1 MQKRIYAVLQARD
14 PTFVPEEQGFPGWLA
29 DYEPRIT
36 VPTTPANHQGVED
49 TERVTSEGTRD
60 SSEILMDLA
69 YLDSAAN
76 LTALAAMDHDSVP
89 AVPDTKRQ
97 TITDLKEEQ
106 DQSSAL
112 QLETNFVSPT
122 GPSESGVHQGVEDN
136 ERVTSEGTCDS
147 SEILMDLA
155 YLDSVANL
163 TALAAMDHALIP
175 SVPDTKR
182 QTIIDLKEEQDQS
195 SALQLET
202 DFVSPTG
209 PSESGV
215 TGEQDQS
222 SALQLETNFV
232 SPTGPSE
239 SGVTGEQD
247 QSSALQLETNFVS
260 PTGPSESGVTG
271 EQDQSSALQL
281 ETNFVSPTGPSESG
295 VTGEQDQSSALQLE
309 TNFVSPTGPS
319 ESGVTGVPQSLMA
332 HAKLCQKFKLL
343 SDSVEAIQWGLA
355 YHAKQMEGPAY
366 HAKQIEVMN
375 LQINQLKSTLD
386 TERYNAERLMLED
399 LNLRIDQLKSTLELE
414 RKNAERLM
422 LEVATSRQAA
432 LDEYKG
438 LAIF

>member
-295 VTGEQDQSSALQLE
+295 VTG
-309 TNFVSPTGPS
+309 
-319 ESGVTGVPQSLMA
+319 VPQSLMA